1 MHSGNILNLDDPA
14 FSIALG
20 IASLII
26 EGRPLFDEEY
36 VLDSNQEH
44 RNDSLGPNFV
54 TNFFPALNQ
63 SPSPFPL
70 IDSKTVDLARRKSN
84 IDISSTPVTSTFA
97 SKSDS
102 VKHLERLRQKLHQL
116 RSLPSTSRD
125 IAEQIIDVSSTDATT
140 SNETELDGELEVIFK
155 RRSLPIT
162 STIDKSSKSINA
174 LQLFGMLIIHNINNK
189 SYLN

>member
-1 MHSGNILNLDDPA
+1 MHCGHSLNLDNPA

-26 EGRPLFDEEY
+26 EGRPLFDDEY

-44 RNDSLGPNFV
+44 QTDSLGRNFV

-63 SPSPFPL
+63 PPSPYSL
-70 IDSKTVDLARRKSN
+70 IDSNTIDLATRKSN
-84 IDISSTPVTSTFA
+84 IDITSTPVTSTFA
-97 SKSDS
+97 SRSDS

-116 RSLPSTSRD
+116 RSMPSTSRD
-125 IAEQIIDVSSTDATT
+125 IAKQIIDVSSTEATT

-162 STIDKSSKSINA
+162 TTIDKSSKSINA
-174 LQLFGMLIIHNINNK
+174 LQLFGMYK
-189 SYLN
+189 Y